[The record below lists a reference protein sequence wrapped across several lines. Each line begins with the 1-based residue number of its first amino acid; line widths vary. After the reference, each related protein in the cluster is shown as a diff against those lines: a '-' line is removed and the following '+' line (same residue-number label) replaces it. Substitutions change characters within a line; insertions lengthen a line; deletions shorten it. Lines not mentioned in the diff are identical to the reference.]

1 MRPTPEQW
9 VNWYDSSF
17 EKPCPGCGKSIKDR
31 RKHLEYCAKKN
42 ISAIR
47 KELSPVPCYFHDQP
61 TDCIPTKP
69 NRCRKAAVDTYIKKL
84 NEVAKD
90 EIEKLKK
97 KLQTLDCA
105 TREYEDSTV
114 MLGSLRSVTLG
125 KPITKDQYMQK
136 GRKTSPEEFIFC
148 SREEAMDILT
158 HGPPLLPIII
168 PPAPMTEEDCRL
180 FIRAR
185 NMIIEMIKD
194 TQWVDVYDSGKKLH
208 NRIPEKMT
216 GFQAVNRFY
225 SDDQPSINALNNR
238 ISKEGDNHWMESIP
252 GYGMVRWVVE
262 QAKGE
267 GVDLT
272 SFAAVLRV
280 WLLASRGADTHW
292 HVDHNGVTTG
302 ILLWMGSKLWLVSCD
317 PSGKKL
323 QDFAVTKECP
333 QNPSVIL
340 IDEGYELIQ
349 PPMTIHSVHT
359 CQRSLTECNMYPDSR
374 TMPTI
379 LKQTR
384 LELEHDH
391 ITNDD
396 HHKDLGQVL
405 DRLMVE
411 WEIAVKM
418 NQAEAWPEEEY
429 LGEAKRDELVC
440 YVTILQINS

>member
-1 MRPTPEQW
+1 
-9 VNWYDSSF
+9 
-17 EKPCPGCGKSIKDR
+17 
-31 RKHLEYCAKKN
+31 
-42 ISAIR
+42 
-47 KELSPVPCYFHDQP
+47 
-61 TDCIPTKP
+61 
-69 NRCRKAAVDTYIKKL
+69 
-84 NEVAKD
+84 
-90 EIEKLKK
+90 
-97 KLQTLDCA
+97 
-105 TREYEDSTV
+105 
-114 MLGSLRSVTLG
+114 
-125 KPITKDQYMQK
+125 
-136 GRKTSPEEFIFC
+136 
-148 SREEAMDILT
+148 
-158 HGPPLLPIII
+158 
-168 PPAPMTEEDCRL
+168 
-180 FIRAR
+180 
-185 NMIIEMIKD
+185 
-194 TQWVDVYDSGKKLH
+194 
-208 NRIPEKMT
+208 MT
-216 GFQAVNRFY
+216 GFQAVDRFY

-252 GYGMVRWVVE
+252 GYGMVRRVVE
-262 QAKGE
+262 QTKGE

-272 SFAAVLRV
+272 SFAAALRV

-302 ILLWMGSKLWLVSCD
+302 
-317 PSGKKL
+317 KKL

-340 IDEGYELIQ
+340 LAEGYELIQ

-359 CQRSLTECNMYPDSR
+359 CQRSLAECNMYPDSR

-429 LGEAKRDELVC
+429 LGEAKRDEMWIKKKMKDSSPHPRA
-440 YVTILQINS
+440 TTGNSQGSKRGPSEPNLRRGKRRK